1 MLNSVLNIT
10 GARVILTE
18 WINDGWIFYVI
29 IFYVIKY
36 LQPVLVFDRLDELTT
51 MKRLGKT
58 GDYWWRFN
66 IS

>member
-18 WINDGWIFYVI
+18 WINDGWMN